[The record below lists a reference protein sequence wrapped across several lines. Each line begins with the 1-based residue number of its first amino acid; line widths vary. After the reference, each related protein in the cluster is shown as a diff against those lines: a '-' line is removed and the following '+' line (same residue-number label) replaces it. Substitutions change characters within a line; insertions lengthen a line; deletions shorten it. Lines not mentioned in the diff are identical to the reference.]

1 MMNTFPHPGECPMC
15 RRASLFL
22 RENDPGFIY
31 EFEHSVLVLG
41 DHDYHHGYSVLILKD
56 HVRELHEI
64 AGVVQTAYVEEMMR
78 ATRAMAAVLRPWK
91 MNHACLGNRDAHVHW
106 HLIPRHQTDPDHLTQ
121 PWLRAAKFNDHQ
133 LTEDMKTALAAE
145 IRAAISIS

>member
-1 MMNTFPHPGECPMC
+1 MNTFPHPDECHIC
-15 RRASLFL
+15 RRANLFR
-22 RENDPGFIY
+22 REKDPGFIY

-64 AGVVQTAYVEEMMR
+64 AGAVRTAHFEEVMR
-78 ATRAMAAVLRPWK
+78 ATDAITAVLRPWK

-106 HLIPRHQTDPDHLTQ
+106 HLIPRYQTDPDHLTQ
-121 PWLRAAKFNDHQ
+121 PWLRATNFNDRK
-133 LTEDMKTALAAE
+133 LTEDAMAALAAR
-145 IRAAISIS
+145 IRTAIRQ